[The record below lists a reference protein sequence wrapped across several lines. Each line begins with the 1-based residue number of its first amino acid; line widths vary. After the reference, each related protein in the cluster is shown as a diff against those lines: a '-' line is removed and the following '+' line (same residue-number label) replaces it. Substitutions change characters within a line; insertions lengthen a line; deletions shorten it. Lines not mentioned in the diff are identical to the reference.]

1 MSIPQPRPPV
11 ARAAHLLFLLSGAAG
26 LIYQVAWIR
35 VLSNAFGVTVYSAS
49 LVTAVF
55 MAGLGVGSWAAGAWS
70 DRHYRR
76 GASRVLAAYGVA
88 EVVVGLLGAA
98 LAFGLPSLGS
108 LGAALSWY
116 GAPGPEGWHHL
127 GFGSSLARYGLAAI
141 VLLPSTFLMGATLP
155 LLVRFVVAER
165 LGQAGGHIGR
175 LYGLNTVGAAAGC
188 FLTDLWLVP
197 SFGLTA
203 TQLGTAAVNVV
214 VGMIALGL
222 SRRATT
228 DSLPRTDDDPPASV
242 AHPRRLVPLTAA
254 ALACF
259 GAVALGLEIVWF
271 RFLLGSLG
279 AFRAVISLVLAVML
293 LGMGVGAWL
302 GGVVARRVRD
312 AAGALMVSQGALVA
326 IALATLATFDPGWGK
341 RLLASLI
348 DDRGHASESLSWA
361 TQYAAMLAPVAF
373 VVLVPALL
381 MGASYPLANAH
392 VQRHAGQVGA
402 RAATLYLGNT
412 AGNVVG
418 ALGGGFLLL
427 PALGSQATLLVL
439 AVVGALGAT
448 LVLAS
453 TTDDVAALR
462 SSPRRAGAVASLALI
477 LGSLVVYAVL
487 LPVDH
492 LMRQQLPALP
502 EKGKLL
508 AFDEGTHETI
518 AITETEH
525 GGRSLWTNRHM
536 MSATDITAQRYM
548 RAFSHIPLLQLEAP
562 KEALVICFGV
572 GSTVHAASLHPLERL
587 EVVDLSEDVL
597 DHARFF
603 SANHRGVLDDP
614 RVEVF
619 VNDGRQHL
627 RMTERRYDL
636 ITLEPPPIAAAGV
649 SALYSVAFYE
659 LAAARLRP
667 GGFVA
672 QWLPIYQVP
681 SHTAREL
688 VRAFV
693 EVFPN
698 AVLLSGHKQ
707 ELILLGRHDAPNVID
722 LDTLLTHLEAR
733 PTVKSDLAR
742 LLMASPTE
750 LVATFVADSETLV
763 AATANVAPLRDDRP
777 TLEYTRQSHAVWTE
791 LPLELFAV
799 DRVSAWCPSCF
810 RDGEPRPEVALL
822 PDALAVLG
830 RLYESPSF
838 AIHTSLSF
846 EAPGPDFNP
855 EMIATIQRV
864 PYLKAMLTAR
874 ND

>member
-1 MSIPQPRPPV
+1 M
-11 ARAAHLLFLLSGAAG
+11 RAAHLLFLLSGAAG
-26 LIYQVAWIR
+26 LVYQVAWIR

-55 MAGLGVGSWAAGAWS
+55 MAGLGIGSWAAGAWA

-76 GASRVLAAYGVA
+76 AATRVLFAYGIA
-88 EVVVGLLGAA
+88 EVAIGLIGAA
-98 LAFGLPSLGS
+98 LALGLPSLGGI
-108 LGAALSWY
+108 GASLSWY

-127 GFGSSLARYGLAAI
+127 GFGSSLARYGLAAL
-141 VLLPSTFLMGATLP
+141 VLLPSTLLMGATLP

-165 LGQAGGHIGR
+165 LDDAGAHVGR

-197 SFGLTA
+197 SLGLTA
-203 TQLGTAAVNVV
+203 TQLGTAAVNVA
-214 VGMIALGL
+214 VGAIALGL
-222 SRRATT
+222 SRRTT
-228 DSLPRTDDDPPASV
+228 TTSTSPTDDPEPDD
-242 AHPRRLVPLTAA
+242 HPRRLVPFTSA
-254 ALACF
+254 ALGCF
-259 GAVALGLEIVWF
+259 GVVALGVEIVWF

-279 AFRAVISLVLAVML
+279 TFRAVISLVLTVML
-293 LGMGVGAWL
+293 VGMGLGAWL
-302 GGVVARRVRD
+302 GGVVARRSRH
-312 AAGALMVSQGALVA
+312 AAEGLMLSQGALVA
-326 IALATLATFDPGWGK
+326 IALATLASFDPAWGK
-341 RLLASLI
+341 RLLAALI
-348 DDRGHASESLSWA
+348 DDGGHASERLSWA
-361 TQYAAMLAPVAF
+361 SQYAAMLPPVAY

-392 VQRHAGQVGA
+392 VQRHEGHVGA

-418 ALGGGFLLL
+418 ALGCGFVLL
-427 PALGSQATLLVL
+427 PAVGSQTTLLIL
-439 AVVGALGAT
+439 AAVGALGVI

-453 TTDDVAALR
+453 TADDLEALR
-462 SSPRRAGAVASLALI
+462 SSPHQRRTAAALALI
-477 LGSLVVYAVL
+477 LGGLVVYAVV

-492 LMRQQLPALP
+492 LMKQQLPALS
-502 EKGKLL
+502 EKGELL
-508 AFDEGTHETI
+508 AFDEGIHETI
-518 AITETEH
+518 AVTETEH

-548 RAFSHIPLLQLEAP
+548 RAFSHIPLLQLDDP

-597 DHARFF
+597 RHASFF
-603 SANHRGVLDDP
+603 AANHHGVLDDP
-614 RVEVF
+614 RLEVF
-619 VNDGRQHL
+619 INDGRQHL

-659 LAAARLRP
+659 LAAARLNE

-681 SHTAREL
+681 SRTALEL

-707 ELILLGRHDAPNVID
+707 ELILLGRHGAPNAID
-722 LDTLLTHLEAR
+722 LDTLLANLEAR
-733 PTVKSDLAR
+733 PAVREDLAR

-750 LVATFVADSETLV
+750 LIGTFVADGETLRR
-763 AATANVAPLRDDRP
+763 ATADVAPVRDDRP
-777 TLEYTRQSHAVWTE
+777 TLEHTRLSHAIWTE

-799 DRVSAWCPSCF
+799 ERVGAWCPSCL

-822 PDALAVLG
+822 PDALAVLD
-830 RLYESPSF
+830 RLYRSPAF

-846 EAPGPDFNP
+846 EAEAPSFDPD
-855 EMIATIQRV
+855 MIATIRRV
-864 PYLKAMLTAR
+864 PYLKAMLGPELSAE
-874 ND
+874 N